1 MGPTHCRAGE
11 EARVRHV
18 RQHREPGDWRAIAK
32 PLDRPSALR
41 SPPGRLLHRWFGP
54 LRTQPR
60 RMLRR
65 ALSVRRVETRL
76 ARLLRHRISGLR
88 KQLLGRHSH
97 LPPRLRPDRRTTPAF
112 DVVVAPALVKAEP
125 STDISTPAAAAA
137 AAVTVT
143 AAATAAA
150 VARAL
155 GMAAAIA
162 IVGARMRGEVRRHP
176 LQRCKRIPL
185 LLR

>member
-1 MGPTHCRAGE
+1 
-11 EARVRHV
+11 
-18 RQHREPGDWRAIAK
+18 
-32 PLDRPSALR
+32 
-41 SPPGRLLHRWFGP
+41 
-54 LRTQPR
+54 
-60 RMLRR
+60 MLRR

-137 AAVTVT
+137 AAAAVT
-143 AAATAAA
+143 AATTAAA

-155 GMAAAIA
+155 GVAAAIA

>member
-1 MGPTHCRAGE
+1 
-11 EARVRHV
+11 
-18 RQHREPGDWRAIAK
+18 
-32 PLDRPSALR
+32 
-41 SPPGRLLHRWFGP
+41 
-54 LRTQPR
+54 
-60 RMLRR
+60 MLRR

-112 DVVVAPALVKAEP
+112 DAVVAPALVKAEP
-125 STDISTPAAAAA
+125 STDISTPPAAAAAPAA

-143 AAATAAA
+143 AAAPAAA

-155 GMAAAIA
+155 GVAAAIA
-162 IVGARMRGEVRRHP
+162 IVGARMRGQVRRHP